1 MNAYWRYEQV
11 PDGVLI
17 ECESVSLSRDIPFV
31 VRPFLTGAVTKIA
44 RESLESTLRT
54 LRGVLSA
61 PEKSAKP

>member
-1 MNAYWRYEQV
+1 
-11 PDGVLI
+11 VLI

-54 LRGVLSA
+54 LRDILTA
-61 PEKSAKP
+61 PPKYSKR